1 MNFLTYFLKSFGLAI
16 LCLLLF
22 LSLSFFGLALTIN
35 QTILNPDFT
44 VSQVDRLDVASLGED
59 ILNGQILPQA
69 TVPVPSSIKQFIVE
83 AAKDTITDLE
93 PWLKQQMREIIYAAY
108 DYIEGRNQHLSVVI
122 QLEPV
127 KESLRDN
134 LRETLLPS
142 PLPGLAKFS
151 PANIERHIDEFY
163 QQIPSTFELNE
174 AWLGSQNMANFKLM
188 KQFIGHFHTIY
199 YALIGFILL
208 LIMVIILIYH
218 KVRGSTRALGATFLS
233 CGIVSYA
240 GIWLTEYAIGV
251 QLAQPE
257 VPVYLQ
263 SWLPQLLADTLAPME
278 IYSIGLMVVGVVLLV
293 VSFVYKPSEPSS

>member
-1 MNFLTYFLKSFGLAI
+1 MNFLTYFFKSFGLAI
-16 LCLLLF
+16 LGLFLF

-59 ILNGQILPQA
+59 LLNGQILPQA
-69 TVPVPSSIKQFIVE
+69 TVPIPSPIKQFIVE
-83 AAKDTITDLE
+83 AVKDTIADLE
-93 PWLKQQMREIIYAAY
+93 PWLKQQMREVTYATY
-108 DYIEGRNQHLSVVI
+108 DYLEGRSQHLSVVI

-142 PLPGLAKFS
+142 PPPGLARFS
-151 PANIERHIDEFY
+151 LDNIERYIDEFY

-174 AWLGSQNMANFKLM
+174 AWLGPQNMAQLRLM

-208 LIMVIILIYH
+208 LIIAIILIYH
-218 KVRGSTRALGATFLS
+218 EVRGSTRTLGTTFLS

-240 GIWLTEYAIGV
+240 GVWLTKYYIGV
-251 QLAQPE
+251 QLAQPQ

-278 IYSIGLMVVGVVLLV
+278 MYSLGLLAVGIVLLV
-293 VSFVYKPSEPSS
+293 VSFVYKSSEPSL